1 MGARYPQGGGL
12 TAERQALRERVRM
25 QAAARFADGED
36 STAVAKALR
45 VHVRSVQRRWAAL
58 QVGGE
63 AALVSKSPRSA
74 AAVGGCSSLPPL
86 CSTLR
91 PTGPGGRASRP
102 CLAAP
107 AEHGPAVRP

>member
-1 MGARYPQGGGL
+1 VLGARYPQGGGL

-63 AALVSKSPRSA
+63 AALVSKSPSI
-74 AAVGGCSSLPPL
+74 SP
-86 CSTLR
+86 
-91 PTGPGGRASRP
+91 SRRRLLE
-102 CLAAP
+102 LAAP
-107 AEHGPAVRP
+107 LLDAPLRRPRR